1 MTRKNSFIE
10 IFEKFRTDILDGK
23 MVYGNMLPSEKELS
37 EQMGVSRPTIAKV
50 YNTLQSEGLVKKK
63 AGFGTMITHSLDKK
77 QYTFGLLLPG
87 SGETEIFRIIID
99 QFVQLEK
106 ERDFRCLWEG
116 TVANNA
122 DVRKEIIL
130 RVCHSYIEK
139 KVDGVIF
146 SPLERTDRAND
157 LNQKICN
164 MFDSKNI
171 PVVLMD
177 RDIFLFPNRSKF
189 DLVGI
194 DNYQAGYMMA
204 EHLVEA
210 GCKTI
215 HFFCRRNSA
224 YTVDMRIAGC
234 RSALNDAG
242 IPFTKANIFVTEPN
256 NAEEINKI
264 PIDIKK
270 TGIICANDSTA
281 AVLMSTLSTA
291 GLRIASDLLIVGFDD
306 MKYSR
311 NLQVPLTT
319 YRQPCQDIGRHG
331 IDMMFNRL
339 QNPNQTAVTVSL
351 LGKLIVRESSVFV

>member
-1 MTRKNSFIE
+1 MTRKNSIIE
-10 IFEKFRTDILDGK
+10 IYEKFRTDILEGK

-50 YNTLQSEGLVKKK
+50 YNTLQSEGMVKKK
-63 AGFGTMITHSLDKK
+63 AGFGTMIIHSLNKK
-77 QYTFGLLLPG
+77 HYTFGLLLPG

-139 KVDGVIF
+139 KVDGILF

-171 PVVLMD
+171 PVVLLD

-194 DNYQAGYMMA
+194 DNYQAGYLMA

-210 GCKTI
+210 GCKVI

-224 YTVDMRIAGC
+224 YTVDMRISGC

-242 IPFTKANIFVTEPN
+242 IPFSKDNLFIAEPN
-256 NAEEINKI
+256 NAEEVKKI
-264 PIDIKK
+264 PIAKNK

-281 AVLMSTLSTA
+281 AILMSTLTAA
-291 GLRIASDLLIVGFDD
+291 GLRIALDLLIVGFDD

-319 YRQPCQDIGRHG
+319 YRQPCHDIGWHA
-331 IDMMFNRL
+331 INMMFNRL
-339 QNPNQTAVTVSL
+339 QNPNQATVTTSL
-351 LGKLIVRESSVFV
+351 VGKVIVRESSSFA

>member
-1 MTRKNSFIE
+1 MTRKNSFLE
-10 IFEKFRTDILDGK
+10 IFERFRTDILKGK
-23 MVYGNMLPSEKELS
+23 MLYGSMLPSEKELS
-37 EQMGVSRPTIAKV
+37 VQMGVSRPTIAKV
-50 YNTLQSEGLVKKK
+50 YNSLQNEGLVKKK

-77 QYTFGLLLPG
+77 QFTFGLLLPG

-122 DVRKEIIL
+122 EVRKEIIL

-139 KVDGVIF
+139 KVDGVFF

-157 LNQKICN
+157 LNQKICQ

-171 PVVLMD
+171 PIVLMD

-194 DNYQAGYMMA
+194 DNYLAGFMMA

-224 YTVDMRIAGC
+224 YTKDNV
-234 RSALNDAG
+234 
-242 IPFTKANIFVTEPN
+242 FVTEPN
-256 NAEEINKI
+256 NTEEIKKI
-264 PIDIKK
+264 PIAVKK

-281 AVLMSTLSTA
+281 AVLMSTLSAA
-291 GLRIASDLLIVGFDD
+291 GLRIGSDLLIVGFDD

-331 IDMMFNRL
+331 IDMMYNRL
-339 QNPNQTAVTVSL
+339 LQLACW
-351 LGKLIVRESSVFV
+351 ES